1 MHYSHFSTVL
11 LVARNAFYGGFA
23 GEGSPSVAMKQVS
36 RFSVFFL
43 LLLVSCVAFAGDSA
57 NLKVMPLDEV
67 RAGMRGTAYTVF
79 EGVQPEP
86 MEVEV
91 LGVLRNVT
99 GPKGDIILVRLHGA
113 KVEHTGVVAGM
124 SGSPVYIDG
133 RLVGA
138 LAFRIGQFSK
148 EPIGGLTP
156 IEQMLEIN
164 ELDRSIPA
172 QNTYWRDSARND
184 AAKVSTATTPD
195 TPETYAQQLVPIGAP
210 MVFSGFSEDTLQRF
224 SAQFA
229 SAGLVPVM
237 GAGGASDE
245 KQPEPIVPGSAVSA
259 VLVRGDMNVAATCT
273 VTYVDPERMLACGHP
288 LMQFGSVEMPMTK
301 ANVLATLASPFNAF
315 KIVNTTEAVGA
326 IVQDRHNGIL
336 GRFNRQPRMIPVT
349 LTVHGGSR
357 PRQYKYEVLYSP
369 KLSPVAMMATVF
381 NALQG
386 VNEYGEDTTYR
397 MQGRIAVEGYPD
409 VKMENMYSP
418 ADGNVP
424 TAFAVALSLGDRFGR
439 IFDNPYVTPS
449 INGVELSFNLVRER
463 RFARL
468 ESARTDVTE
477 ARPGDDIVV
486 EVVLRPY
493 RGERIVRQVP
503 VRIPTST
510 PKGTLRIL
518 VSDADTLDRA
528 RRVSPGFARRLD
540 LGSTIALL
548 NKEHVNHHLYV
559 SLLQSNPQAMVEDKV
574 MPALPLSVMNVMDG
588 MRGTQDMVVVGES
601 AVQEASTPLDYVVS
615 GAQIISISVK

>member
-1 MHYSHFSTVL
+1 MK
-11 LVARNAFYGGFA
+11 LVVTR
-23 GEGSPSVAMKQVS
+23 
-36 RFSVFFL
+36 L
-43 LLLVSCVAFAGDSA
+43 LLLSLLVLSPLSLLAGEIA
-57 NLKVMPLDEV
+57 KPKVMPLEQV
-67 RAGMRGTAYTVF
+67 RPGMRGTAYTVF
-79 EGVQPEP
+79 EGVMPEP
-86 MEVEV
+86 MEVEI

-99 GPKGDIILVRLHGA
+99 GPKGDIILVRLHGK

-172 QNTYWRDSARND
+172 QNGYWRVNGGND
-184 AAKVSTATTPD
+184 ASKVSTGVSGGAA
-195 TPETYAQQLVPIGAP
+195 EVEQYAQQLVPIGAP
-210 MVFSGFSEDTLQRF
+210 MVFSGFSEDTLRRF
-224 SAQFA
+224 APQFA
-229 SAGLVPVM
+229 SAGIVPVM
-237 GAGGASDE
+237 GAGGASEE

-273 VTYVDPERMLACGHP
+273 VTYADPDRMLACGHP

-301 ANVLATLASPFNAF
+301 ATVLATLPSPFNAF

-326 IVQDRHNGIL
+326 IVQDRHTGIL
-336 GRFNRQPRMIPVT
+336 GRFGRQPRMIPVT

-449 INGVELSFNLVRER
+449 INAVDLSFNLVRER

-493 RGERIVRQVP
+493 RGERIVRQIP
-503 VRIPTST
+503 VRIPPSA

-615 GAQIISISVK
+615 GAQVISISVK